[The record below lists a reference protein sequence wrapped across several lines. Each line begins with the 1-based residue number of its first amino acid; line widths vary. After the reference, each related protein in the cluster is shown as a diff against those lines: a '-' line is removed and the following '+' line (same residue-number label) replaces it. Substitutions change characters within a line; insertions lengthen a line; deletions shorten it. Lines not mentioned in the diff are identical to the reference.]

1 MHKVIKIRFTLY
13 FGEMPGADCFGYAEL
28 NGDGHKIGLYN
39 GYGEEID
46 MFGAHEYVKVRSLGK
61 FDNDDRDDFYS
72 LLESDGVG

>member
-1 MHKVIKIRFTLY
+1 
-13 FGEMPGADCFGYAEL
+13 L